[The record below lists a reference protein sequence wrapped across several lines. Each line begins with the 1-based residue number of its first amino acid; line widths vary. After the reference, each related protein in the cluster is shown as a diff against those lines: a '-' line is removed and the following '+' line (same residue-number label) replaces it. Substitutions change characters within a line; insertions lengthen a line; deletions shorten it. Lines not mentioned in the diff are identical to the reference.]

1 MSFFFLNVTT
11 VTCFSVVWNN
21 VKSMGYP
28 MVLNIVES
36 SEKYSV
42 SLVKSSDL
50 KETKDQNRK
59 LNLKFNK

>member
-1 MSFFFLNVTT
+1 
-11 VTCFSVVWNN
+11 
-21 VKSMGYP
+21 